1 MNKIL
6 KIGTRKSALA
16 LVQTKIVQKKIED
29 AFPEIKIEI
38 VKMSTKGDRNQTLSL
53 ASFGGK
59 GVFTKELEEALLSG
73 EIDLA
78 VHSAKDLPLEFPE
91 GLGICA
97 VLEREDPRDV
107 IVTRTGVQ
115 LSKLPKGSVLGTSSL
130 RRELQAANINPDI
143 RVKVLRGNV
152 HTRLQKLKDG
162 EYDAIV
168 MAAAGLKRSKL
179 DSEEGLFY
187 EYLDPM
193 EFLPAVGQGILAV
206 EGRSGDLEEI
216 TSAIHDN
223 YAADILKVERDILK
237 VIGGGCNAPIA
248 AYTRTEKETMIIRAM
263 YAKDGRHPAY
273 TEISGKKGSDL
284 GKKAGERLCQRNNL
298 EK

>member
-1 MNKIL
+1 M
-6 KIGTRKSALA
+6 LA
-16 LVQTKIVQKKIED
+16 LMQTKIVQKKIED
-29 AFPEIKIEI
+29 AFPEINIEI
-38 VKMSTKGDRNQTLSL
+38 VKMSTKGDRNQALSL

-59 GVFTKELEEALLSG
+59 GVFTKELEEALLKG

-107 IVTRTGVQ
+107 IVTRTGIK
-115 LSKLPKGSVLGTSSL
+115 LSQLPKGSILGTSSM
-130 RRELQAANINPDI
+130 RRELQAGKINPDI

-162 EYDAIV
+162 EYDAII
-168 MAAAGLKRSKL
+168 MAAAGIKRSKL
-179 DSEEGLFY
+179 DNEDGLFY
-187 EYLDPM
+187 EYMDPM

-206 EGRSGDLEEI
+206 EGRNGDLEEI
-216 TSAIHDN
+216 TSVIHDG
-223 YAADILKVERDILK
+223 YAADILKAERDILK
-237 VIGGGCNAPIA
+237 VIGGGCNAPVA
-248 AYTRTEKETMIIRAM
+248 AYTRTEKEIMIMKAM

-273 TEISGKKGSDL
+273 AEIRGKKGSDL
-284 GKKAGERLCQRNNL
+284 GKKAGERLCRINSL